1 MRLNRR
7 DALRLFGVGT
17 LVGVGALSGCAF
29 MPQDAA
35 TAALEQPT
43 VDPKVD
49 GPLVY
54 FNWAE
59 VVDPEVLNGFGAEYG
74 VDVVQSNF
82 DSMESMTAKLAAG
95 NRYDVIFPSDKFA
108 QRLVRAGQ
116 LYRLDHQR
124 LPNSAD
130 IFDHYPYF
138 ADPWYDPK
146 SAHTVPYSMY
156 KTGIGYRK
164 DKLGESL
171 GSSWNDLWNPQADGV
186 KFLLDDRDEVLGLGA
201 LRLGYD
207 LNTGD
212 SLQLKEIVRL
222 FQQLRPSLRGFSGDT
237 VNNML
242 NQSSWLQQMW
252 SGDIV
257 AVVGQAEDPAVFGF
271 ESPREGAPTGSDTFA
286 IPRNAEH
293 PGTAMLFIDYML
305 RPENVQ
311 KNTAYSGYAMPVRS
325 AQDTYAELVAQVP
338 SAAVTTEDVA
348 RDLNFHNMP
357 QAVNQARDA
366 AYTQIKAG

>member
-1 MRLNRR
+1 M
-7 DALRLFGVGT
+7 LRLCGLGAA
-17 LVGVGALSGCAF
+17 LAGAGALSGCGF

-35 TAALEQPT
+35 ATVEQPT
-43 VDPKVD
+43 VEPRVD

-59 VVDPEVLNGFGAEYG
+59 VADPEVLNGFTAEYG
-74 VDVVQSNF
+74 VDVIQSNF
-82 DSMESMTAKLAAG
+82 DSMESMVAKLAAG

-108 QRLVRAGQ
+108 QRLIRAGQ

-130 IFDHYPYF
+130 IFDHYAYF

-164 DKLGESL
+164 DKLGDQLS
-171 GSSWNDLWNPQADGV
+171 GSWADLWDPRADGV

-212 SLQLKEIVRL
+212 SVQLKEIVRM
-222 FQQLRPSLRGFSGDT
+222 FQQLRPALRGFSGDT
-237 VNNML
+237 INNML
-242 NQSSWLQQMW
+242 NESSWLQQMW

-257 AVVGQAEDPAVFGF
+257 SVVGQAEDPGVFGYQ
-271 ESPREGAPTGSDTFA
+271 SPKEGAPTGSDNFA

-305 RPENVQ
+305 RPENVAA
-311 KNTAYSGYAMPVRS
+311 NTSYSGYAMPVRS
-325 AQDTYAELVAQVP
+325 AEEVYAELVADVP
-338 SAAVTTEDVA
+338 EAMVTAEDVA

-357 QAVNQARDA
+357 QVVNQARDA